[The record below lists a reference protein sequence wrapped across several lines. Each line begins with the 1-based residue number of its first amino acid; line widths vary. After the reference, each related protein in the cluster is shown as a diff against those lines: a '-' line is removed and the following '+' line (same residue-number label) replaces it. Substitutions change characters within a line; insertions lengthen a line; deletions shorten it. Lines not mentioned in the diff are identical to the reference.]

1 MIIDESLM
9 FWITR
14 PWYRLRWEAIPSTP
28 ISFDMEGTANATL
41 ATGAYGHGAGG
52 NIYFTV
58 MLQFQSWRDF
68 GGVPA
73 GHLRCHHG
81 SCCHVKPGAL
91 IPTVILD
98 TTAILT
104 SNVPA
109 NFVASGIIPLNGVKQ
124 YLQVNYIPVG
134 LFTSAQSMRSCL
146 KAHPRPTTSRSTQ
159 ARLALSRLSHI
170 TVQRLPLCPY
180 RRGQLYFWHYPIIES

>member
-14 PWYRLRWEAIPSTP
+14 LGIGYGGSN
-28 ISFDMEGTANATL
+28 SFYSNIIDMEGTANATL
-41 ATGAYGHGAGG
+41 ATGLTAMARAVTSTHCHAPNFSRGG
-52 NIYFTV
+52 TSV
-58 MLQFQSWRDF
+58 EFQLSPPMPPR
-68 GGVPA
+68 
-73 GHLRCHHG
+73 

-109 NFVASGIIPLNGVKQ
+109 NFVAAVL
-124 YLQVNYIPVG
+124 Y
-134 LFTSAQSMRSCL
+134 AQWC
-146 KAHPRPTTSRSTQ
+146 
-159 ARLALSRLSHI
+159 
-170 TVQRLPLCPY
+170 
-180 RRGQLYFWHYPIIES
+180 

>member
-9 FWITR
+9 FWDNQT
-14 PWYRLRWEAIPSTP
+14 LVSATVGSN
-28 ISFDMEGTANATL
+28 SFYSNIIDMEGTANATL

-58 MLQFQSWRDF
+58 MLPTSVVGGTSVEFQLVTSD
-68 GGVPA
+68 A
-73 GHLRCHHG
+73 TT
-81 SCCHVKPGAL
+81 GAVATSNL
-91 IPTVILD
+91 ALSSPTVILD

-109 NFVASGIIPLNGVKQ
+109 NFVASGVIPLNGVKQ

-134 LFTSAQSMRSCL
+134 LFTSGAVNAFLSESPPATNNIPL
-146 KAHPRPTTSRSTQ
+146 YPSTVG
-159 ARLALSRLSHI
+159 A
-170 TVQRLPLCPY
+170 V
-180 RRGQLYFWHYPIIES
+180 